1 MRHNIIYGS
10 LQVSARQA
18 GPASGIAPAGQL
30 FETLRGRQ
38 LSVET
43 RQQARHLSKQKQ
55 SSEVDHSHLNKGP
68 DPHPNAG
75 AG

>member
-10 LQVSARQA
+10 PQADARQA
-18 GPASGIAPAGQL
+18 DPTSGIAPAGQL
-30 FETLRGRQ
+30 YETLRGRQ

-43 RQQARHLSKQKQ
+43 RQQDRYLSKQKQ
-55 SSEVDHSHLNKGP
+55 SSEADHSHPNKGA

>member
-1 MRHNIIYGS
+1 MRHNIIYVS
-10 LQVSARQA
+10 PQDSARQA
-18 GPASGIAPAGQL
+18 SPTSGIAPAGQQ
-30 FETLRGRQ
+30 FETLRGQQ

-43 RQQARHLSKQKQ
+43 RLLDRYLSKQKQ
-55 SSEVDHSHLNKGP
+55 SSEVDHSHPNKGV